1 MSHYLNIHT
10 VMKNYYSEEI
20 MKMEGT
26 NFEESKSSINVAEDE
41 SNNSVIDDEV
51 EDEIVDEITDEI
63 EHEIGDEVEH
73 EVEDEIDDEVEDE
86 IEDEIEDEVEDKN
99 ENENEDHTAAAE
111 HQCDFCEEKSFKNV
125 DDLVNHIIEA
135 H

>member
-1 MSHYLNIHT
+1 
-10 VMKNYYSEEI
+10 MKNYYSEEI

-26 NFEESKSSINVAEDE
+26 NFEESKSSIYVADDE
-41 SNNSVIDDEV
+41 SNNSVIDDEINDEI
-51 EDEIVDEITDEI
+51 EDEIED
-63 EHEIGDEVEH
+63 EIGDEVEH

-111 HQCDFCEEKSFKNV
+111 HQCDFCEEKYFKNV

>member
-41 SNNSVIDDEV
+41 SNNSVIENEV

-63 EHEIGDEVEH
+63 EDEIGDEV
-73 EVEDEIDDEVEDE
+73 
-86 IEDEIEDEVEDKN
+86 EDEIEDEVEDKN
-99 ENENEDHTAAAE
+99 ENENEDHTAAAD
-111 HQCDFCEEKSFKNV
+111 HQCDFCEKKSFKNI

>member
-26 NFEESKSSINVAEDE
+26 NFEESKSSINVADDDDV
-41 SNNSVIDDEV
+41 SNNSVIDDE
-51 EDEIVDEITDEI
+51 IN
-63 EHEIGDEVEH
+63 DEVEN
-73 EVEDEIDDEVEDE
+73 EIEDEAVDEFEDE
-86 IEDEIEDEVEDKN
+86 IEDEMEDKI
-99 ENENEDHTAAAE
+99 ENAAAAE
-111 HQCDFCEEKSFKNV
+111 HQCDFCEKKYFKNV

>member
-26 NFEESKSSINVAEDE
+26 NFEESKSSIYVADDE
-41 SNNSVIDDEV
+41 SNNSVIDDE
-51 EDEIVDEITDEI
+51 INDEI
-63 EHEIGDEVEH
+63 EDEV
-73 EVEDEIDDEVEDE
+73 
-86 IEDEIEDEVEDKN
+86 EDEIEDEVEDKN

>member
-1 MSHYLNIHT
+1 
-10 VMKNYYSEEI
+10 MKNYYSEEI

-26 NFEESKSSINVAEDE
+26 NFEESKSSINVADDE
-41 SNNSVIDDEV
+41 SNNSVIDDEI
-51 EDEIVDEITDEI
+51 EDEIE
-63 EHEIGDEVEH
+63 
-73 EVEDEIDDEVEDE
+73 DEVEDE
-86 IEDEIEDEVEDKN
+86 IEDEIEDEVEDEVEDEIEDEVEDKN

>member
-41 SNNSVIDDEV
+41 SNNSVIDD
-51 EDEIVDEITDEI
+51 
-63 EHEIGDEVEH
+63 
-73 EVEDEIDDEVEDE
+73 DDDY
-86 IEDEIEDEVEDKN
+86 DDD
-99 ENENEDHTAAAE
+99 D
-111 HQCDFCEEKSFKNV
+111 V
-125 DDLVNHIIEA
+125 DDDDYDDDVGHVDDGEDDFLNFTWYRKEVKNI
-135 H
+135 